1 MSIDVKISD
10 VAWYLIQCKPR
21 HDDKAWEHL
30 NRQGFECFCPH
41 TRTQVIKAGKLVQIT
56 QPLFP
61 GYLFLHMEKQG
72 NWAKLRSTRGVS
84 RVVAFCG
91 TPCRIDDA
99 IIEKLKAR
107 SLQRVQ
113 EKALTAGDRVHI
125 SSGPLADMDAIFLAM
140 DGEQRV
146 MLLLRLLN
154 RERRINVPLSQ
165 LSILQA

>member
-1 MSIDVKISD
+1 MSIDVTSSET
-10 VAWYLIQCKPR
+10 AWYLVQCKPR

-30 NRQGFECFCPH
+30 NRQGFECFCPR
-41 TRTQVIKAGKLVQIT
+41 TRTQLTKAGKIIKVT

-61 GYLFLHMEKQG
+61 GYLFLHMGSQS

-84 RVVAFCG
+84 RVIAFCG
-91 TPCRIDDA
+91 VPCRIDDA
-99 IIEKLKAR
+99 IIEQLKER
-107 SLQRVQ
+107 SLQRAQ
-113 EKALTAGDRVHI
+113 AKALTPGDRVHI

-146 MLLLRLLN
+146 MLLLRLLD
-154 RERRINVPLSQ
+154 REKQINVPLSQ

>member
-1 MSIDVKISD
+1 MSIDVTYSEA
-10 VAWYLIQCKPR
+10 AWYLIQCKPR

-30 NRQGFECFCPH
+30 NRQGFECFCPRIG
-41 TRTQVIKAGKLVQIT
+41 TLAIKTGKIRHVT

-61 GYLFLHMEKQG
+61 GYLFLHMEEQG

-84 RVVAFCG
+84 RVVSFCG
-91 TPCRIDDA
+91 VPCRIDA
-99 IIEKLKAR
+99 AVIAQLKER
-107 SLQRVQ
+107 SQQSAQAKPLQ
-113 EKALTAGDRVHI
+113 AGDRVHI
-125 SSGPLADMDAIFLAM
+125 NSGPLADMDAIFVAM

-154 RERRINVPLSQ
+154 REKQIKVPLSH